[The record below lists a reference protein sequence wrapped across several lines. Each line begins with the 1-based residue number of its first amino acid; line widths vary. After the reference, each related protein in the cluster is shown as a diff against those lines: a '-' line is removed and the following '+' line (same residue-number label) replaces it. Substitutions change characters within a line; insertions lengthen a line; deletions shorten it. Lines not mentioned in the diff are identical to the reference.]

1 MTASIPHGGSRA
13 GAIFR
18 VTSGNFLEQFD
29 FFLFGFYATQIA
41 AVFFPASSEFAS
53 LMMTFA
59 VFGAGFLMRPL
70 GAIVLGAYID
80 DVGRR
85 KGLIVTLSIMAS
97 GTLLIVLVPGYASIG
112 LWAPALVLLGR
123 LLQGFSAGAEL
134 GGVSVYLAE
143 MATPGRKG
151 FYTSW
156 QSGSQQISIVVAAA
170 LIFVGYKLA
179 SFRGLPNVVVVLTVL
194 AISAYMTLKGLFGQW
209 RASYLDPVSVD
220 LSQWGLSAQGLP
232 QVLARLTGLPDKT
245 VLLITLSVVGLGLL
259 AFVFKDK
266 RFRANPSHV
275 FGSVVLGLVVV
286 AAWYL
291 TGHLGYGEDPE
302 TLETVYFAT
311 NTRTLESMSFV
322 APVAY
327 NLEMLM
333 MWTDKSLRMT
343 FGIAS
348 AIGVVL
354 GSFAYAISTRQFR
367 WEGFASME
375 DLRTQLIGAVLMGF
389 GGVTAMGCTIGQ
401 GLSGVSTLAIGSF
414 IALTGIVGGAVATMK
429 WQQR

>member
-1 MTASIPHGGSRA
+1 MSEGMNPSMLVVWGGFVLAFIFGVVANKTNFCTMGAISDVVNMEHWGRMRMWLLTIAVAVIGANLLYYFGLIDLSKSVYQRPVLPWLSLLLGGALFGVGMTIAAGCTNKNLVRVGGGSLR
-13 GAIFR
+13 
-18 VTSGNFLEQFD
+18 S
-29 FFLFGFYATQIA
+29 
-41 AVFFPASSEFAS
+41 
-53 LMMTFA
+53 
-59 VFGAGFLMRPL
+59 
-70 GAIVLGAYID
+70 
-80 DVGRR
+80 
-85 KGLIVTLSIMAS
+85 
-97 GTLLIVLVPGYASIG
+97 
-112 LWAPALVLLGR
+112 
-123 LLQGFSAGAEL
+123 
-134 GGVSVYLAE
+134 
-143 MATPGRKG
+143 
-151 FYTSW
+151 
-156 QSGSQQISIVVAAA
+156 
-170 LIFVGYKLA
+170 
-179 SFRGLPNVVVVLTVL
+179 VVVLTVL

-220 LSQWGLSAQGLP
+220 LSQWGFSAQGLP
-232 QVLARLTGLPDKT
+232 QVLAKLTGLPDKT
-245 VLLITLSVVGLGLL
+245 ALLVTLSVVGLGLL
-259 AFVFKDK
+259 VFVFKDK
-266 RFRANPSHV
+266 RFRSNPSHV
-275 FGSVVLGLVVV
+275 FGAVVLGLLVV

-401 GLSGVSTLAIGSF
+401 GLSGISTLAIGSF
-414 IALTGIVGGAVATMK
+414 LALTGIVGGAVATMK